1 MERRDERIEAVLRT
15 LNQTISQLNQRLTS
29 LESRLGRS
37 ANETVIEERTLP
49 EAEGLLGGR
58 AVLSSQGGI
67 QKITYVPVC
76 DYCHSPLNE
85 NFVICSACKKKLC
98 HSCTIFIEGKNLCPN
113 CFKSDYPLSRECF
126 KVLTIIQGMAEL
138 ENIAEIIGM
147 GEEEVNSCI
156 RELIE
161 GGYLARQGVSIFSK
175 IVVTQKGFTA
185 LLAYDK
191 LFEKDVDMAFFKE
204 RLRGEAEL

>member
-1 MERRDERIEAVLRT
+1 MSDENVERMLRT

-37 ANETVIEERTLP
+37 ANEGTIIEERVVP

-76 DYCHSPLNE
+76 DYCHSKLDD
-85 NFVICSACKKKLC
+85 NFVVCSACGKKLC
-98 HSCTIFIEGKNLCPN
+98 HSCTIFIEGKNLCPD
-113 CFKSDYPLSRECF
+113 CFNSKYPLSRECF
-126 KVLTIIQGMAEL
+126 KVLNIIQGNVAEL

-147 GEEEVNSCI
+147 SEEEVHSCI

-185 LLAYDK
+185 LLAHDK
-191 LFEKDVDMAFFKE
+191 LFEKDVDMEFFKR
-204 RLRGEAEL
+204 RLEGEAEF

>member
-1 MERRDERIEAVLRT
+1 MSDENVERILRT

-37 ANETVIEERTLP
+37 VNETVIEERVVP

-76 DYCHSPLNE
+76 DYCHSKLDD
-85 NFVICSACKKKLC
+85 NFVVCSACGKKLC
-98 HSCTIFIEGKNLCPN
+98 QSCTIFIEGKNLCPD
-113 CFKSDYPLSRECF
+113 CFKAEYPLSRECF
-126 KVLTIIQGMAEL
+126 KVLSIIQGVAEL
-138 ENIAEIIGM
+138 ENIAERIGM
-147 GEEEVNSCI
+147 SEEEVHSRI
-156 RELIE
+156 RELLE
-161 GGYLARQGVSIFSK
+161 GGYLARQGVSVFSK

-185 LLAYDK
+185 LLAYGK
-191 LFEKDVDMAFFKE
+191 LFEKDVDMAFFKG
-204 RLRGEAEL
+204 RLRGEAEF